1 MWIIFCV
8 PIIILYSYLYL
19 HRFTH
24 FAHIII
30 IVGCGASTCAKI
42 VNNSSRDDEEL
53 KCPKKNKGLLKLI
66 YMCYYFPVLFLIR
79 NELKEESILFFI
91 LQWYRAEVKV
101 LKKWGENRIYIFS
114 WKKWSSY
121 WICCRR
127 WTRQPPATIIELN
140 LSM

>member
-53 KCPKKNKGLLKLI
+53 KCPEKNKGLLKLI
-66 YMCYYFPVLFLIR
+66 CACYFPVLFLIR

-114 WKKWSSY
+114 WKKWFSY
-121 WICCRR
+121 SICCRR

-140 LSM
+140 LCM